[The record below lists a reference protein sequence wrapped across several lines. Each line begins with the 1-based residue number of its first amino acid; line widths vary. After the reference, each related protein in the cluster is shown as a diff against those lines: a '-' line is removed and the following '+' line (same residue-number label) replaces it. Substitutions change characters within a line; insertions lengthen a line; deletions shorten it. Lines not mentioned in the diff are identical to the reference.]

1 MIVIWSWLHASAS
14 GKSRTSSQQLSSE
27 FHYSQVYLHNFSI
40 PVFKIIITPSHQ
52 PLLIHVLPTWYPT
65 LSTCLIMLKCCSFLL
80 KKSFRACCPAE
91 RSQLLG
97 RGWCRE
103 AWCLWSEGPW
113 GTHRPWYAP
122 TQHLGSLFNGCLH
135 IGCRGRGPWF
145 THNCGP
151 AQIPR
156 WGEHTVPPTP
166 HPHQPPEEKGV
177 KPSIFAKQK
186 QRHRRRE
193 QTWTPRGEMGIGRI
207 GRLRLTHIH
216 HWHHI

>member
-1 MIVIWSWLHASAS
+1 MKVP
-14 GKSRTSSQQLSSE
+14 
-27 FHYSQVYLHNFSI
+27 
-40 PVFKIIITPSHQ
+40 PVE
-52 PLLIHVLPTWYPT
+52 L
-65 LSTCLIMLKCCSFLL
+65 SFLL

-113 GTHRPWYAP
+113 GTHRPRYAP

-135 IGCRGRGPWF
+135 VGCRGRGPWF

-166 HPHQPPEEKGV
+166 TPT
-177 KPSIFAKQK
+177 
-186 QRHRRRE
+186 RRE
-193 QTWTPRGEMGIGRI
+193 GCEAVDICKTETKTQTQRTNMDTKGGNGNRTNWEITIDTYTP
-207 GRLRLTHIH
+207 LTPHIKQITNENLL
-216 HWHHI
+216 WSTGTLLSELW